1 MTSQTPSPP
10 NQQDAI
16 AESANTKPAI
26 SRDIQRVV
34 RALDAGDDFA
44 YFESRRISER
54 DDVRID
60 GGRPESVATSTQ
72 TVGPGYAFESNHVF
86 H

>member
-54 DDVRID
+54 DDVLARW
-60 GGRPESVATSTQ
+60 PLLAESSIHTTTHEI
-72 TVGPGYAFESNHVF
+72 TV
-86 H
+86 

>member
-16 AESANTKPAI
+16 AESANTKPVI

-54 DDVRID
+54 DDVLARWPLLADID
-60 GGRPESVATSTQ
+60 GAGNSSEA
-72 TVGPGYAFESNHVF
+72 G
-86 H
+86 

>member
-16 AESANTKPAI
+16 AESANTKPVI

-54 DDVRID
+54 DDVLARWLLLADID
-60 GGRPESVATSTQ
+60 GAANSSEAG
-72 TVGPGYAFESNHVF
+72 
-86 H
+86 

>member
-16 AESANTKPAI
+16 AESANAKPAI

-34 RALDAGDDFA
+34 RALDASDDFA

-54 DDVRID
+54 DDVLTRWPLLADID
-60 GGRPESVATSTQ
+60 GAANSSEAG
-72 TVGPGYAFESNHVF
+72 
-86 H
+86 